1 MAFGRKT
8 PSHLAAKPGSP
19 DAAVAEQGGL
29 ERIRRIRPAPGVL
42 LAPVDRTGDGNTADR
57 GRNPRIA
64 LQTGR
69 AAGSLHIAALEMD
82 GDDRLPEIESMVD
95 GEAVAPDHI
104 LLDAIGRKIVRD
116 DGFRR
121 DIGASELGNHLGV
134 AGIAAMAFD
143 GPADFDQG
151 RADRAAHRALGIGQ
165 PFIVEHQAVHLRH

>member
-1 MAFGRKT
+1 MIVTKLAAQGGAFADPPLGDQRRALKMAFGRKT

-69 AAGSLHIAALEMD
+69 AAGSLHI
-82 GDDRLPEIESMVD
+82 
-95 GEAVAPDHI
+95 
-104 LLDAIGRKIVRD
+104 
-116 DGFRR
+116 
-121 DIGASELGNHLGV
+121 
-134 AGIAAMAFD
+134 
-143 GPADFDQG
+143 
-151 RADRAAHRALGIGQ
+151 
-165 PFIVEHQAVHLRH
+165 